1 MPSSRREHGSRA
13 SAAMDRGRPSDRAAP
28 PAFVC
33 FSQYVL
39 AGWIIVQKTI
49 CTMLHAASAL
59 LSGSTPEICAQRLG

>member
-1 MPSSRREHGSRA
+1 
-13 SAAMDRGRPSDRAAP
+13 MDRGPPSDRARRGSAVSEDRIAAP
-28 PAFVC
+28 PVFVC

-39 AGWIIVQKTI
+39 AGWIIVQKTT